1 MTEQA
6 RLARRW
12 LSVFKRV
19 GRGIRKIRS
28 LVNLRRDNDLL
39 GQPLREVVDAML
51 PGKSSKLQVRIDRTV
66 NRHR

>member
-1 MTEQA
+1 MTEKA

-19 GRGIRKIRS
+19 GRGIRKIRF
-28 LVNLRRDNDLL
+28 LVNLRRDDDPE
-39 GQPLREVVDAML
+39 GKPDGEVVDAML
-51 PGKSSKLQVRIDRTV
+51 PGKTSKLQVRVDRTV